1 MNMIRKEWE
10 DVPIT
15 SAKQIVATRNY
26 IIHGY
31 DSLDDEI
38 LWSIV
43 INHLPI
49 LKTEVLAILSAK

>member
-1 MNMIRKEWE
+1 MNAIRKDWE

-15 SAKQIVATRNY
+15 SVKQIVSTRNY

-43 INHLPI
+43 IKHLSV
-49 LKTEVLAILSAK
+49 LKLEVKELLES